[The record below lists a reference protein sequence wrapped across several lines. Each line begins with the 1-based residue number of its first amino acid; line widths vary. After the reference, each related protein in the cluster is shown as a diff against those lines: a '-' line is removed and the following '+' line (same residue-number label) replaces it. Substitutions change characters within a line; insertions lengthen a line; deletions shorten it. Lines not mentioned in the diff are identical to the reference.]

1 MGILPDYHGVLCHDH
16 WSSYYNYACLHALCI
31 AHNLREL
38 LFAFEEDNQKWAKE
52 MHDFLTNLNIEVR
65 KSEENCLSK
74 TKVENRLKTY
84 REILAHGDKECAP
97 PIKNEKTRGRQ
108 KKSKS
113 RNLLER
119 LIKFEEETIWFMK
132 EDVVSFTNNQG
143 ENDLCMTKVHQKVSG
158 CFRSLEGAQTF
169 CRIRGYLVTC
179 RKNGVSPTDALRLLL
194 EGKLPEFIKSS

>member
-1 MGILPDYHGVLCHDH
+1 
-16 WSSYYNYACLHALCI
+16 
-31 AHNLREL
+31 
-38 LFAFEEDNQKWAKE
+38 

-74 TKVENRLKTY
+74 IKVENRLKTY
-84 REILAHGDKECAP
+84 REILARGDNECAP
-97 PIKNEKTRGRQ
+97 PLKKENTRGRQ
-108 KKSKS
+108 KRSKS

-119 LIKFEEETIWFMK
+119 LMKFEDETLRFMQ

-143 ENDLCMTKVHQKVSG
+143 ENDLRMTKVQQKVSG
-158 CFRSLEGAQTF
+158 CFRSMEGAQIF

-194 EGKLPEFIKSS
+194 EGKLPDFMKLN